1 MRSLDGSNEKLR
13 PICVRPGISHTQ
25 KSRFVMFVCKVF
37 VFKFFSI
44 NTFTSCAIS
53 GKNRYRF
60 LTCTYWAFEDRNN
73 LALPVGKI
81 TSLDHELLN
90 HTVKYATFIVQR
102 FSRRLAFAFFSS
114 TKSTKVFSGFRY
126 NIVEQLDDNS
136 KRGKNLFYMSILKL
150 LTESYLPRYSPSWSM
165 SKNTNF
171 LSLDWSDDEFCS
183 PATMLTKYW
192 RKSAKIYDI
201 WYGIMSK
208 RFLLE

>member
-13 PICVRPGISHTQ
+13 PISVRPGISHTQ
-25 KSRFVMFVCKVF
+25 KARFVMFVSKVF

-53 GKNRYRF
+53 GKSRF
-60 LTCTYWAFEDRNN
+60 LTCINWAFEDRN

-81 TSLDHELLN
+81 TSLDHELLD
-90 HTVKYATFIVQR
+90 HSVKYATFIVQR
-102 FSRRLAFAFFSS
+102 FSRRLAFTFFSS
-114 TKSTKVFSGFRY
+114 TKSTEVFSGFRY
-126 NIVEQLDDNS
+126 NIVEQLNDNS
-136 KRGKNLFYMSILKL
+136 RWGKILFKMSVLKL
-150 LTESYLPRYSPSWSM
+150 LTGPYLPRYSPSWSM

-171 LSLDWSDDEFCS
+171 LSLDWSNDEFCS

-208 RFLLE
+208 RFLLV